1 MAKTR
6 ATKSSSKS
14 TSEETS
20 DTAKANT
27 QKRQLAP
34 ESSNPPKIFILP
46 KDTTPEAR
54 IVILQNPR
62 YQTDSRFFICP
73 SKGIYEFT
81 KISAPK
87 TTPRSWLLS
96 PQQQDTESQ
105 DNASEDEK
113 GEDISK
119 GYVLKSADLLL
130 ATSYDPL
137 FLVLPVLY
145 PQPTKTSSESTKQL
159 FLSSEDYFDRM
170 ISVSPHLRTLIS
182 TPSVRSMF
190 EARMAAVSDTVDAGD
205 EVMYRMNNTK
215 LFSVLW
221 SKAQKMVEK
230 GLPESMEEKF
240 IRKALEVPIL
250 CLKRDESYHDE
261 LRKAE
266 EEAEKAVST
275 PSKQTAESQE
285 SQSSVGSISTA
296 ATSFCSESS
305 FSAKEAPTSLLK
317 ASKPQISAPPGI
329 PHLLRLKT
337 AFQFL
342 LSSYIPLHIHT
353 PLLTLLT
360 TSPSII
366 DLTPLTAHLTHLAAL
381 RKEALAA
388 RSLNEVSGNKRR
400 MEDELEDE
408 ERNEK
413 RRKKEEDEKRKKAGE
428 SRGVKNLKK
437 VNVSGM
443 KKMSD
448 FFKKK

>member
-6 ATKSSSKS
+6 ATKSSNKS
-14 TSEETS
+14 TSEETLEN
-20 DTAKANT
+20 AKANT
-27 QKRQLAP
+27 QKRQLAS
-34 ESSNPPKIFILP
+34 ESSNPLKIFILP

-54 IVILQNPR
+54 VVTLQNPR
-62 YQTDSRFFICP
+62 YQTNSRYFICP

-81 KISAPK
+81 KIAAPK

-96 PQQQDTESQ
+96 PQQQDLKNQ
-105 DNASEDEK
+105 VNSEHENE
-113 GEDISK
+113 EDISK

-130 ATSYDPL
+130 ATPYDPL
-137 FLVLPVLY
+137 FLVLPALY
-145 PQPTKTSSESTKQL
+145 PQPTKASSQPAKQL

-170 ISVSPHLRTLIS
+170 ISVSPHLRTLLLTSSI
-182 TPSVRSMF
+182 RSMF
-190 EARMAAVSDTVDAGD
+190 ESRMAAISDTVDAGD
-205 EVMYRMNNTK
+205 EVMYRINNTK

-285 SQSSVGSISTA
+285 SQNSVGSVSTA
-296 ATSFCSESS
+296 ATSFSSESS
-305 FSAKEAPTSLLK
+305 FSEKAPQPLLN
-317 ASKPQISAPPGI
+317 ATKPQISAPSGVPN
-329 PHLLRLKT
+329 LLRLKT

-342 LSSYIPLHIHT
+342 LSSYTPPYIHS

-360 TSPSII
+360 TSPSTI
-366 DLTPLTAHLTHLAAL
+366 DFTPLTTHLTHLAKL

-400 MEDELEDE
+400 MEDEMEDE

-413 RRKKEEDEKRKKAGE
+413 RRKKEEEEKRKKAGE